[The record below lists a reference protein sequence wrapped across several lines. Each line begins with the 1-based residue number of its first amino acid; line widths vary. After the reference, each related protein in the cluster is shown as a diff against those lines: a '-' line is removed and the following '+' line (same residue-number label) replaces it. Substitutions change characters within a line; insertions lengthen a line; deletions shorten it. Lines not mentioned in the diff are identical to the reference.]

1 MKMQVSVLEEKDY
14 KGKTILFPTDSEIE
28 TNDVGLIS
36 NSLRKVG
43 VGNTLVRLTNKSFKN
58 LKKELVKEKI
68 YERIMVL

>member
-43 VGNTLVRLTNKSFKN
+43 VGNTLVRLTNKSFKE
-58 LKKELVKEKI
+58 LKKELIKEKI